1 MDILPTPTGIR
12 IAYVK
17 IQGEKDALKA
27 CSKLPPVCKSFGKAN
42 NNRADTLSGF
52 VWEGHTLGS
61 FAFYP
66 PESLLYYPKPK
77 GQRPARPRHK
87 SSDQGLPGQASAGTF
102 ASGQGAG
109 SAENSS
115 FVGGDA
121 VPGGYNNSN
130 LPRNPIPDT
139 NQANMTGDMHYANQ
153 GTIANY
159 PWRGSGIYHHSEPVP
174 LRETLHYPTVSEWYQ
189 PGGQQDMQRAA
200 FAVDWFRFNQKS
212 PADQFGPPPLM
223 VPLSPVSPPPS
234 FTYGFSNAA
243 PMVQV
248 YSGVLMAYPG
258 VQSTQ
263 SVPHTAQSIHTNDD
277 GTPIN
282 LAQGFVSVESRGVY
296 VHNLSHDA
304 TSKDLENLFREVGH
318 VELCEMRKESDKG
331 RQCKAAVTF
340 SSEGEA
346 RAAIAR
352 FDRRPFMG
360 RILAVRLNKDFT
372 KTQEA
377 PTSSAKAGPS
387 SEDAPSTRVIIANGS
402 MGDLADDRE
411 GVPTV

>member
-1 MDILPTPTGIR
+1 
-12 IAYVK
+12 
-17 IQGEKDALKA
+17 
-27 CSKLPPVCKSFGKAN
+27 
-42 NNRADTLSGF
+42 
-52 VWEGHTLGS
+52 
-61 FAFYP
+61 
-66 PESLLYYPKPK
+66 
-77 GQRPARPRHK
+77 
-87 SSDQGLPGQASAGTF
+87 
-102 ASGQGAG
+102 
-109 SAENSS
+109 
-115 FVGGDA
+115 
-121 VPGGYNNSN
+121 
-130 LPRNPIPDT
+130 
-139 NQANMTGDMHYANQ
+139 MHYANQ

-159 PWRGSGIYHHSEPVP
+159 PWQGSDIYHPSGPVP
-174 LRETLHYPTVSEWYQ
+174 LPEALHYPTVSEWYQ
-189 PGGQQDMQRAA
+189 PGGQEDMQRAA
-200 FAVDWFRFNQKS
+200 FAVEWFRINQES

-223 VPLSPVSPPPS
+223 VPFSSVSS
-234 FTYGFSNAA
+234 GQWFTYGFTNGA

-248 YSGVLMAYPG
+248 YDGVPMAYPG

-263 SVPHTAQSIHTNDD
+263 SVPHTAQSIHMNDD

-282 LAQGFVSVESRGVY
+282 VAQGFVSIESRGVY

-377 PTSSAKAGPS
+377 PTPSAKAGPS
-387 SEDAPSTRVIIANGS
+387 SEGAPSSRVIIADGS
-402 MGDLADDRE
+402 KGDLIEWDGGAPSSRVIIADGSRGDLSEWDGGAPSSRVIIADGSRGDLIE
-411 GVPTV
+411 WDGGAPSSRVIIADGSRGDLSEWDGGAPSSRVIIADGSRGDLINWDDDPEEVPTV